1 MKRTSK
7 KTLTDSERKQFY
19 SDLRMYKEIKK
30 EEFLQEVKDGVR
42 ESVALS
48 LLDSS
53 LISATQNIY
62 QTKIISC
69 GDYIQVYYFNKTKVQ
84 RKKEL
89 SLKEQEKKRKKIIDT
104 DYLFKRENY
113 PQKNDLKT
121 IEFKNIMRSKFQ
133 LQRIVKANENE
144 FKTFITL
151 TFQENITN
159 IELANKKFHSWRTKI
174 KSIYPNFKYV
184 CVPEFQKRGAV
195 HYHLL
200 TNLEINKTYT
210 YLRRN
215 KEVKTILI
223 YPQKEFSLEQ
233 LNNMTLEKRKK
244 CYDILYWK
252 HGYTSIFPIK
262 STEVVGYMT
271 KYMTKDIDNRLF
283 SHHRY
288 LNSKNLIL
296 PKELYLNNKNN
307 GTDFLNLFY
316 IENYFKK
323 VYENSYLDYEG
334 DEINFVEFKKES
346 VIK

>member
-19 SDLRMYKEIKK
+19 SDLKMYKEIKK
-30 EEFLQEVKDGVR
+30 ENFLQDFKDGVR

-69 GDYIQVYYFNKTKVQ
+69 GDYIQVYYFNKTKIQ
-84 RKKEL
+84 RKKDL
-89 SLKEQEKKRKKIIDT
+89 TLNEKNKNKKIDI
-104 DYLFKRENY
+104 DYLFKKENY
-113 PQKNDLKT
+113 PQKNELKT
-121 IEFKNIMRSKFQ
+121 IEYKNIMRSKFQ

-151 TFQENITN
+151 TFQDNITDIN
-159 IELANKKFHSWRTKI
+159 LANKKFHSWRTKI
-174 KSIYPNFKYV
+174 KSIYSNFKYV

-200 TNLEINKTYT
+200 TNLEINKTYI
-210 YLRRN
+210 YNRRN
-215 KEVKTILI
+215 KDIETTLI
-223 YPQKEFSLEQ
+223 FPQKNFSVEQ
-233 LNNMTLEKRKK
+233 LSNMDLHKRKK

-252 HGYTSIFPIK
+252 HGFTSVFPIK
-262 STEVVGYMT
+262 SSDVVGYMT
-271 KYMTKDIDNRLF
+271 KYMTKDIDDRLY

-288 LNSKNLIL
+288 FNSKNLIK
-296 PKELYLNNKNN
+296 PKELFLNNENN
-307 GTDFLNLFY
+307 GNDFFSLFY
-316 IENYFKK
+316 IENFYKK
-323 VYENSYLDYEG
+323 TFENSYLSYDG
-334 DEINFVEFKKES
+334 DIINFVEFKKDCE
-346 VIK
+346 VLND

>member
-30 EEFLQEVKDGVR
+30 EEFLQEVKGGVR

-84 RKKEL
+84 RKKDL
-89 SLKEQEKKRKKIIDT
+89 SLKENEKKRKKTIDI
-104 DYLFKRENY
+104 DYLFKKENY
-113 PQKNDLKT
+113 PQKNELKT
-121 IEFKNIMRSKFQ
+121 IEYKNIMRSKFQ
-133 LQRIVKANENE
+133 LQRIVKSNENE

-151 TFQENITN
+151 TFEENIKDVN
-159 IELANKKFHSWRTKI
+159 IANKKFHSWRTKI

-210 YLRRN
+210 YTRRN
-215 KEVKTILI
+215 KKIDITLI
-223 YPQKEFSLEQ
+223 HTQENFTDNQ
-233 LNNMTLEKRKK
+233 LSSMTLEKRKK
-244 CYDILYWK
+244 CYDVLYWS
-252 HGYTSIFPIK
+252 HGYTSVFPIK
-262 STEVVGYMT
+262 STDVVGYMT

-296 PKELYLNNKNN
+296 PKELFLNNENN

-323 VYENSYLDYEG
+323 TYENSYLDYDG
-334 DEINFVEFKKES
+334 DVINFVEFKKSE
-346 VIK
+346 V